1 MIGILIPVLIG
12 LAFVGG
18 LIIYTF
24 NRKQVTKRILDSL
37 DTANLKRIDINYS
50 ASSTSNF
57 RVVCGMTNK
66 SYLYLSEKYFL
77 ITHRNNSLFSFPSY
91 TLPIVITGNVSE
103 TKEVFKL
110 RNVTILKPD
119 SIKITNWNSINIK
132 WEEKTPIVIKHEI
145 SIKLEN
151 KSEIEYFKKIEI
163 ENWC

>member
-1 MIGILIPVLIG
+1 MIGILIPLLIG
-12 LAFVGG
+12 FAILGG

-24 NRKQVTKRILDSL
+24 NRKQVTKRILDSI
-37 DTANLKRIDINYS
+37 DTATLKRININYS
-50 ASSTSNF
+50 TSSTSNF
-57 RVVCGMTNK
+57 RVVIGMTNK
-66 SYLYLSEKYFL
+66 SYLYLSEKYLL
-77 ITHRNNSLFSFPSY
+77 ITHRTNSLFSFPSY
-91 TLPIVITGNVSE
+91 NLPIVITGNMFE
-103 TKEVFKL
+103 TKEVF
-110 RNVTILKPD
+110 RYIDVVILKPN